1 MTLKFAE
8 LEKIERA
15 LQSEA
20 RDRNCEV
27 ELGRTA
33 EWLSRTEVRP
43 DVREVLTRLAAVARS
58 AKNRRA
64 AQLALGSL
72 VFFRKES
79 ETDKERCRAIL
90 EFARQCVDSMEKEGV
105 YWANVVLASEDEAD
119 ARALFEAAIG
129 DESYSIDELRMG
141 ATHFIRDHE
150 SENSSFGR
158 LAADLNVLLGV
169 LDGSEHDDLRDLS
182 KAALTYFVETADA
195 IPDGLGLVGLLD
207 DAFVVQQA
215 VGRVLPNR
223 ASLTSYLE
231 NRVRRWP
238 FLKNLRFE
246 VTGQRYPISDYMLIN
261 SALLLDVL
269 NIDARSSVILIPEAG
284 PLLYLLGLV
293 AALSR
298 VAEIAESESGS
309 SLEPGE
315 RLMDRDG
322 RGEVVFRGY
331 VRAKGTTFTS
341 CDASSATHVQLLH
354 PARGRQAEMLHTIRV
369 AELGNFRRT
378 AVGVDRRKKSAI
390 KIDVGDREVGALEQ
404 LLGANHPIMLDS
416 QSPQVLVVASI
427 EKSRELATSLELFGV
442 ATADVVPTAHLRRG
456 KNGFDVKYWSK
467 YGVGGE
473 PLLSVVRSVDEAY
486 ECVLSQPFDGRKI
499 STVVASV
506 RRDSVDGAQL
516 ARIADEGVGVLA
528 FVQPEDSETLEIFG
542 QRETSFWSWDPD
554 WFGLLYW
561 PASEHASHHP
571 VAVYERRVKGRVNA
585 SHQMET
591 VQLDALTDAGL
602 ALAVMETSH
611 DSEDLESL
619 ADWLP
624 RGWRLLVRLCRRVT
638 PVTLEEKEDFIRTI
652 REMSADVQANQYRWS
667 EELQAR
673 ARDLVASFERA
684 LSSLVDSNPK
694 FNLLQELAKQHSG
707 ATLMVSE
714 CDRVRL
720 AEVLSHCDVQVV
732 SRVFSNR
739 DERLRIVP
747 AWYGRSRMDTLIF
760 GSTAESLRLVLY
772 EPEVEWFNR
781 SLKRRSDSMRLA
793 KDLVAKSG
801 SIPIAEH
808 QSETK
813 LQSIKDTKSRFGDV
827 DEVFR
832 SAIRRLINR
841 SCDASVG
848 TVKAS
853 VVGFVGGTWA
863 AFTPAHRLIT
873 VGHLIDS
880 AGEDRQDVVTTDVA
894 NLRNGDVMLLLSGS
908 DRDAVR
914 ERAEQE
920 LSSNTIKVA
929 EKWKRALKEY
939 TRKHPNLDDLQQ
951 KLAREGCNKMPSTIR
966 SWVVNDYVI
975 GPQHAATEVAAIA
988 AVTGDTELIAA
999 QAECVD
1005 AISTVRSAHVSAGK
1019 WLADQVVQRA
1029 REWADA
1035 GATPGD
1041 LVELED
1047 RFVMVT
1053 VDFVD
1058 VAETDIAA
1066 NLVNRLQSSSWLG

>member
-1 MTLKFAE
+1 MTLKFSE
-8 LEKIERA
+8 LVKIERA
-15 LQSEA
+15 LQSKA
-20 RDRNCEV
+20 SDRDCDV
-27 ELGRTA
+27 ELDKTA

-43 DVREVLTRLAAVARS
+43 DEREALTRLATVARN
-58 AKNRRA
+58 AKSRPA

-72 VFFRKES
+72 VFLRKES
-79 ETDKERCRAIL
+79 ETDKEQWRTVL
-90 EFARQCVDSMEKEGV
+90 EFARQRIDTMEKESV
-105 YWANVVLASEDEAD
+105 YWANVVLTSKEEAE
-119 ARALFEAAIG
+119 AQALFEAAIG
-129 DESYSIDELRMG
+129 DESYSIDELRVG
-141 ATHFIRDHE
+141 ATQFIRDHE
-150 SENSSFGR
+150 GENSSFGR

-169 LDGSEHDDLRDLS
+169 LDGNEHDDDLKDLS

-207 DAFVVQQA
+207 DAFIVQQA
-215 VGRVLPNR
+215 VDRVLPHR

-231 NRVRRWP
+231 DRVRRWP

-261 SALLLDVL
+261 DALLLDVL

-284 PLLYLLGLV
+284 PLVYLLGLV

-298 VAEIAESESGS
+298 VAEIAESESGP
-309 SLEPGE
+309 SLKLGE

-322 RGEVVFRGY
+322 HGEVVFQGY
-331 VRAKGTTFTS
+331 VREKGTTFTS
-341 CDASSATHVQLLH
+341 CDASSATHVRLQH
-354 PARGRQAEMLHTIRV
+354 PSRGRQAETLHIIRV

-378 AVGVDRRKKSAI
+378 AVGVDKRKKSRI

-404 LLGANHPIMLDS
+404 LFGTNHPIMLDT
-416 QSPQVLVVASI
+416 QSPQVLVVAPI
-427 EKSRELATSLELFGV
+427 EKSRALAKSLELFGV
-442 ATADVVPTAHLRRG
+442 ATADLVPTAHLRRG
-456 KNGFDVKYWSK
+456 ENGFDVTYWSK

-473 PLLSVVRSVDEAY
+473 PLLCVVRSVDEAY
-486 ECVLSQPFDGRKI
+486 ECVLSQPFDNRKV

-506 RRDSVDGAQL
+506 RRDSADGVQL

-542 QRETSFWSWDPD
+542 QREMSFWSWDLN

-561 PASEHASHHP
+561 PASEGASRHP
-571 VAVYERRVKGRVNA
+571 VAVYERRVQRRVNA
-585 SHQMET
+585 SHHVET
-591 VQLDALTDAGL
+591 VRLDEMTDASS
-602 ALAVMETSH
+602 ALAMMQTSH
-611 DSEDLESL
+611 DSEDFESL
-619 ADWLP
+619 ADWLT

-638 PVTLEEKEDFIRTI
+638 PVTSEEKEDFTRTI
-652 REMSADVQANQYRWS
+652 REMSSGVQKNQYRWS
-667 EELQAR
+667 EELQAV

-684 LSSLVDSNPK
+684 LNSLANSNPK
-694 FNLLQELAKQHSG
+694 FNLLQELAKQHPG
-707 ATLMVSE
+707 ATLVVTE
-714 CDRVRL
+714 RDRVRL
-720 AEVLSHCDVQVV
+720 AEALAHCDVQVV

-739 DERLRIVP
+739 DEELRIVP
-747 AWYGRSRMDTLIF
+747 AWYERSRMDTLIF
-760 GSTAESLRLVLY
+760 GSTAVSLRLILY
-772 EPEVEWFNR
+772 EPEVEWFNHA
-781 SLKRRSDSMRLA
+781 LKRRSDAIRLA

-801 SIPIAEH
+801 SIPIADH

-813 LQSIKDTKSRFGDV
+813 LQSIEDTKSLPGDV

-832 SAIRRLINR
+832 SAILR
-841 SCDASVG
+841 SVNQSRDTGVG
-848 TVKAS
+848 TVSAS

-863 AFTPAHRLIT
+863 AFTSAHRLVT

-894 NLRNGDVMLLLSGS
+894 NLRSGDVVLLLGGS

-920 LSSNTIKVA
+920 LSFNTIKVA
-929 EKWKRALKEY
+929 ETWKRALKEY

-966 SWVVNDYVI
+966 NWIVNDYVI
-975 GPQHAATEVAAIA
+975 GPQHAVTDVAAIA
-988 AVTGDTELIAA
+988 AATGDTELIAG
-999 QAECVD
+999 QFECVD
-1005 AISTVRSAHVSAGK
+1005 AIGTVRSAHVTAGK
-1019 WLADQVVQRA
+1019 RLAEQVVQRA
-1029 REWADA
+1029 REWVDA
-1035 GATPGD
+1035 GATPDD
-1041 LVELED
+1041 LVELEG

-1058 VAETDIAA
+1058 IAETEIAA
-1066 NLVNRLQSSSWLG
+1066 NLVNRLQSSS